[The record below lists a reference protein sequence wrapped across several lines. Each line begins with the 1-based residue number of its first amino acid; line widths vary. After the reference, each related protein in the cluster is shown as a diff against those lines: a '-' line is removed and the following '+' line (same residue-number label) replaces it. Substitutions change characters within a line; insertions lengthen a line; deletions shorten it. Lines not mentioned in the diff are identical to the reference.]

1 MVLGIVD
8 GLSGW
13 DIQRACVPNKADVW
27 KHLVTGRYCSNWSL
41 QCKQTA
47 CGNILFRNPTSL
59 FKYCGC
65 FVEKLTVQPH
75 LAGSTS
81 EYIFRTFSNGINLGR
96 GGKTSEQNRPLPN
109 KSLSVIVFGALFV
122 RWRNCHLIKFVHLE
136 PRKYHLVFER
146 WRHVDRNCLPLKRL
160 ISR

>member
-1 MVLGIVD
+1 MIIEWYWELLMVF
-8 GLSGW
+8 
-13 DIQRACVPNKADVW
+13 
-27 KHLVTGRYCSNWSL
+27 LVEIFKEPAS
-41 QCKQTA
+41 QTRQMY
-47 CGNILFRNPTSL
+47 GNILSLVVTVQTEVFSANKPPVATSYSEIRL
-59 FKYCGC
+59 PCSNTADVSWK
-65 FVEKLTVQPH
+65 KLTVQPH

-146 WRHVDRNCLPLKRL
+146 
-160 ISR
+160 